1 MHHTQRLG
9 GYLVLTILIISGWV
23 ITIPAW
29 SWMFT
34 TFLNIADPRENVRLS
49 LILFPFYV
57 TFMLGDLMTS
67 VMYSLGLTHYI
78 ALKSVLDN
86 LVIGSCFSLI
96 LASILPLSL
105 LSVSLVFGAGLALG
119 CLTASIL
126 YLRIIRKKDYL
137 LAYRF
142 EII

>member
-57 TFMLGDLMTS
+57 TFMLGDLLTS

-78 ALKSVLDN
+78 ALKSVIGN
-86 LVIGSCFSLI
+86 LVIGSCFSLS

-119 CLTASIL
+119 CLTASLL
-126 YLRIIRKKDYL
+126 YLKIIRKNDYL
-137 LAYRF
+137 
-142 EII
+142 I

>member
-1 MHHTQRLG
+1 MHHTQILG

-78 ALKSVLDN
+78 ALKSVIGN
-86 LVIGSCFSLI
+86 LVIGSCFSLS

-119 CLTASIL
+119 CLTASLL
-126 YLRIIRKKDYL
+126 YLKIIRKKDYL
-137 LAYRF
+137 L
-142 EII
+142 IDLK